1 MPTIDETALNA
12 DLSRTFQ
19 NMYALNRAIADARN
33 RGDVAD
39 VQNMLSVYKTLLA
52 HYKDVS
58 AQLGQ
63 KDFSGYDKF
72 VLDTGNYVAKA
83 AAAVPD
89 AIGALPSAV
98 GKGLLK
104 GAIPFLALFGI
115 YLFVKGKL

>member
-52 HYKDVS
+52 HYKEVS
-58 AQLGQ
+58 AKLGQ
-63 KDFSGYDKF
+63 KDFSALDKF
-72 VLDTGNYVAKA
+72 VLDTGTYVQKA
-83 AAAVPD
+83 AAAIPD
-89 AIGALPSAV
+89 AVGALPSAI

-104 GAIPFLALFGI
+104 GALPFVALVGI
-115 YLFVKGKL
+115 YLFLKGKL

>member
-1 MPTIDETALNA
+1 MPTINETALNA

-19 NMYALNRAIADARN
+19 NMYALNRAIADAKN

-39 VQNMLSVYKTLLA
+39 VQSMLSVYKTLLA

-58 AQLGQ
+58 ALLGQ
-63 KDFSGYDKF
+63 KDFSSYDKF

-83 AAAVPD
+83 AAAVPG
-89 AIGALPSAV
+89 AIAALPSAV

-104 GAIPFLALFGI
+104 GALPFVALLGLYIF
-115 YLFVKGKL
+115 LRGKL